1 MTRPGF
7 EPSLAALRRATLA
20 ALAAAALATPLLL
33 AGCAPLLMG
42 GAMMGTALSVTD
54 RRSSGAQVEDQAIEL
69 KSISRLRDGLGDRG
83 HVSITSFNR
92 IVLLTGEVASEA
104 DRKSAEQVVAAIDN
118 VRGTV
123 NELAVMGSSSITS
136 RSSDAVLT
144 SKVKAAYFDTKDLQ
158 ANVFKVVTERSV
170 VYLMGI
176 VSEREAARAAE
187 VARGVGGVA
196 KVVRVFEVISEAEL
210 ARLQP
215 PPSGK

>member
-7 EPSLAALRRATLA
+7 GPSAAALRRATLA

-69 KSISRLRDGLGDRG
+69 KSISRLRDALGDRG
-83 HVSITSFNR
+83 HVSITSLNR
-92 IVLLTGEVASEA
+92 IVLLSGEVASEA

-123 NELAVMGSSSITS
+123 NELGVMGSSSITS

-196 KVVRVFEVISEAEL
+196 KVVRVFEVVSEAEL